1 MSIQWNILHHQQQKN
16 KILMRAIAL
25 MNLEN
30 LCKEKKLMKKDHI
43 LYDSIYKKY
52 SQQTNLQRRQV
63 DSWLPRNEGREI
75 WVLKTKNNLLYTL
88 NE

>member
-1 MSIQWNILHHQQQKN
+1 
-16 KILMRAIAL
+16 MRAIAL

-52 SQQTNLQRRQV
+52 SQ
-63 DSWLPRNEGREI
+63 
-75 WVLKTKNNLLYTL
+75 
-88 NE
+88 